1 MIKIRVKELAEQRGM
16 NMQALA
22 DKSGVAYS
30 TVLDLWHDRVKR
42 IDKKTLNKICVAL
55 EVQPGEVITREPD
68 IRKPGP
74 LTAAPATR

>member
-1 MIKIRVKELAEQRGM
+1 MIKFRVRELAEQRGL

-42 IDKKTLNKICVAL
+42 IDKTTLNKICVAL
-55 EVQPGEVITREPD
+55 EVQPGDVLIRDPD
-68 IRKPGP
+68 IRKPGQ
-74 LTAAPATR
+74 LTAAPATG